1 VDAYNGGELCVK
13 AGLKDDNVLVLSH
26 GALTHDER
34 CFAQLMGYERQ
45 TMIAMGSNY
54 IAAMLPQYPHLLPRT
69 YLVLTGTVRFT
80 DYLSARCIVLICVRY
95 SVLTGVRCSVRRSE
109 YVTCIVGLTNAL

>member
-34 CFAQLMGYERQ
+34 SFAQLMGYERQ
-45 TMIAMGSNY
+45 TMIAMGANY
-54 IAAMLPQYPHLLPRT
+54 IAAMSPQYPHLLPRT

-80 DYLSARCIVLICVRY
+80 DDLSTRCH
-95 SVLTGVRCSVRRSE
+95 
-109 YVTCIVGLTNAL
+109 NMHK